1 MDRKLISY
9 LPPYLREYREIIVL
23 MQLEQIIAEKVWDD
37 LDRIWKNQYLET
49 LDDYGCTRWEKILR
63 YKPKDSYTLEERRN
77 LIHTKMLKN
86 KLDLETVL
94 DSLCGKRVGDDNWDE
109 KLSGYSVSV
118 KGNHMNVNIAI
129 GNQNIL
135 KAVKDML
142 EKIKPA
148 GMVMEVTVMYN
159 TYDMLAGNT
168 HNELKQYTYQQLRED
183 YRVRK
188 GAK

>member
-77 LIHTKMLKN
+77 LIHTKMLKK

-109 KLSGYSVSV
+109 NLSGYSVSV